1 MSSPDKPSAA
11 GRKLLYFF
19 ASLLGALA
27 ITWLLAEPEM
37 TWAQIIVLFVV
48 FFSSGLWAT
57 EAGPPYGVALMVMA
71 LLVFSLGYRG
81 LTARPAEIKV
91 FTDTFSSSVIWLL
104 LGGFCIASSISKTG
118 LDAVMIRFSLK
129 VFGSSP
135 RRVLFG
141 MMGVTMI
148 GSMFLSNTATT
159 AMVMAALAPLMT
171 THGKRS
177 PLIKA
182 MVLGIPIAATF
193 GGLGMLIGTPAN
205 VIAAQEI
212 VKAGGYMS
220 FVEWLF
226 YGFPVMLFLT
236 SLCAWLLARHFFKN
250 MPVNQK
256 ALNIHVEP
264 SKATLTDK
272 TIVIAV
278 LLVTMGMWVTSSIHG
293 LSAAAV
299 SAIPL
304 VVLSLTGILNSTDV
318 KSLGWDTLILI
329 AGGLAIGEGLR
340 VSGLV
345 ELYGARFA
353 AIHLSPLLVMLSLAY
368 IVTLLT
374 NVLGAVATSAIF
386 IPFGISIVPD
396 NIVAISM
403 VIGLCSSICVL
414 LPVSSPPNAIAYST
428 EIIEQKDFLV
438 AGKVLVLA
446 GPAFIVFWVW
456 LLTM

>member
-1 MSSPDKPSAA
+1 
-11 GRKLLYFF
+11 
-19 ASLLGALA
+19 
-27 ITWLLAEPEM
+27 
-37 TWAQIIVLFVV
+37 
-48 FFSSGLWAT
+48 
-57 EAGPPYGVALMVMA
+57 
-71 LLVFSLGYRG
+71 
-81 LTARPAEIKV
+81 
-91 FTDTFSSSVIWLL
+91 
-104 LGGFCIASSISKTG
+104 
-118 LDAVMIRFSLK
+118 
-129 VFGSSP
+129 
-135 RRVLFG
+135 
-141 MMGVTMI
+141 
-148 GSMFLSNTATT
+148 
-159 AMVMAALAPLMT
+159 
-171 THGKRS
+171 
-177 PLIKA
+177 
-182 MVLGIPIAATF
+182 
-193 GGLGMLIGTPAN
+193 
-205 VIAAQEI
+205 
-212 VKAGGYMS
+212 
-220 FVEWLF
+220 
-226 YGFPVMLFLT
+226 
-236 SLCAWLLARHFFKN
+236 
-250 MPVNQK
+250 
-256 ALNIHVEP
+256 
-264 SKATLTDK
+264 
-272 TIVIAV
+272 
-278 LLVTMGMWVTSSIHG
+278 MWVTSSIHG